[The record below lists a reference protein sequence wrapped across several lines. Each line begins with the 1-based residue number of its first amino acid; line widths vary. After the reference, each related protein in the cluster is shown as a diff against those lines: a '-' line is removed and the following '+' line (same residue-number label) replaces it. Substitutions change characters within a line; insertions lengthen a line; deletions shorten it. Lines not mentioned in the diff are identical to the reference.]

1 MLVFIER
8 TWLVWWML
16 AVLFILRWF
25 RVFSADSGAESLNPP
40 VSGQTVSGQVHEE
53 DRIVSGQIPASRTSS
68 SPVADGAWL

>member
-8 TWLVWWML
+8 TWLLWWML

-25 RVFSADSGAESLNPP
+25 RVFSADSDAESLNPP
-40 VSGQTVSGQVHEE
+40 ASSQTVSGQEE
-53 DRIVSGQIPASRTSS
+53 ACVVSGQIPASRKSR